1 MLVNW
6 SDRRGN
12 GESGTEVK
20 DLALY
25 PLDIS
30 MYAYMCLFLHL
41 YLFVFMCV
49 DVGLAS
55 YRIWYDIETERE

>member
-1 MLVNW
+1 MKCWLTEVT
-6 SDRRGN
+6 RGN

-30 MYAYMCLFLHL
+30 MYGYMCLFLNL

-49 DVGLAS
+49 DVRFGIIS
-55 YRIWYDIETERE
+55 HMI